1 MYVGTKQGLRV
12 IETGAVQTEG
22 CLGTP
27 FGFIVF
33 GPTGPAYV
41 SGRQQVVNDLV
52 GLDAL
57 RSILIALGQDGEVS
71 RCNSVGADDTHA
83 VLLAL
88 GAALEFRQVV
98 ALGLGEN
105 SRVELLGSLGIEG
118 KALRINPLSVDERQR
133 LLLELARLRGEQVIW
148 LGLGE
153 LLRGEQS
160 IRLNLGEL
168 HGPPSALR
176 LSLGEDGK
184 STVLG
189 ALGSEARQGL
199 LLYLPGEVTGRQ
211 GLLLVLSGDYSLG
224 DVQRLLLELSGA
236 AALGRQRVQ
245 LELSEES
252 PTVYPQVEWDVLLD
266 GSSIKDKI
274 KSVRL
279 IFSEGDLLSQVEIE
293 VVDPGLYFQADPAIN
308 CTGERLEVR
317 LKDEVFRFL
326 LEDREGDE
334 QNFLLWGRP
343 KGALLGEPFSLKES
357 QEFEHKMASEIVSE
371 LAAPLTVDWQAE
383 DYFVESFSFEG
394 YPLDGIR
401 RLAEAVGAVVRD
413 LGDGKILVRPKFPVR
428 PVDLADASPQVSFDR
443 WQNIL
448 QLDYS
453 EERSLYDRVTV
464 SGTSSPSSH
473 VRVALEVDETC
484 YLLDEEAQ
492 IRACPEPYD
501 LQYDLCVTAGE
512 VSFIASQY
520 REETETIEITDGRG
534 AVRYPIWELLDW
546 SWIGQDGGTP
556 SWEKGSREV
565 LLQGMTCGLLEVT
578 YRVRYD
584 LWRVTCAEPKEV
596 LVCALVGEE
605 QIPQVEVVIGDGSR
619 EAPEITDELIRTE
632 RLAIVRGM
640 AFLDDHHYRK
650 LKRRLRV
657 PYAGVKDG
665 DVVQVSDERLGITG
679 NHLVKAAEVLIE
691 RSEAVKVYQE
701 LEVHQYASPSA

>member
-1 MYVGTKQGLRV
+1 MTIPLFWGQ
-12 IETGAVQTEG
+12 
-22 CLGTP
+22 
-27 FGFIVF
+27 
-33 GPTGPAYV
+33 PAYV
-41 SGRQQVVNDLV
+41 SGRHLVVNDIV

-71 RCNSVGADDTHA
+71 RCNCVGADDTHA

-98 ALGLGEN
+98 ALGLGEG

-118 KALRINPLSVDERQR
+118 KALRVNPLSVDERQR

-168 HGPPSALR
+168 YGPPSALR

-189 ALGSEARQGL
+189 ALGSEARHGL

-224 DVQRLLLELSGA
+224 DIQKLLLELSGA

-252 PTVYPQVEWDVLLD
+252 PALYPQVEWDVLLD
-266 GSSIKDKI
+266 GCSVKDKI

-279 IFSEGDLLSQVEIE
+279 IWSEGDLLSQVEIE
-293 VVDPGLYFQADPAIN
+293 VVDPVLYFQADPAIN

-317 LKDEVFRFL
+317 LKDKVFRFL

-334 QNFLLWGRP
+334 RNFLLWGRP

-357 QEFEHKMASEIVSE
+357 QEFEHKMASEIASE

-428 PVDLADASPQVSFDR
+428 PVDLADASPVASFDR

-464 SGTSSPSSH
+464 SGTPSPSSH

-484 YLLDEEAQ
+484 YLLDQEAE
-492 IRACPEPYD
+492 IRAYAEPYG
-501 LQYDLCVTAGE
+501 LEYDLCVTAGS
-512 VSFIASQY
+512 VSFVASQY
-520 REETETIEITDGRG
+520 REETETVEITDGRG
-534 AVRYPIWELLDW
+534 TVRYPIWELTDW
-546 SWIGQDGGTP
+546 SWVGTDGGTP
-556 SWEKGSREV
+556 SWEQGSREV
-565 LLQGMTCGLLEVT
+565 LVEEMTCGLLEVI